1 MPHIGRSRRRLRRSR
16 RRLNRSLRRS
26 RRRSRRRRRYRF
38 SKNVI
43 RGYFFD
49 TAERYDSMNEKFKG
63 RGPLLK
69 SKDDPWIY
77 DFTNVDTTNLIPL
90 YAQKEG
96 GAITNKIVAYE
107 MGIGMLYKGL
117 VIPVEGHVFYDGN
130 GNRIRD
136 KTKYIRYIQ
145 EYNRISGNLNKMIQK
160 QQFDDMV
167 SLLDKD
173 VKEFIERLSK
183 QRKNNPTWENLYMIY
198 LLGWIKYGDFA
209 KELSGIEN
217 FKSNLDLPD
226 SSNAGKFKDIIDRLE
241 EQHEFLE
248 TIEGI
253 QSAEDFTKLVKTQ
266 YKKAI
271 KGFILKLIKERLGLS
286 DDDDDDDKYL
296 VGEKEFK
303 DGWLGRWIGN
313 RIGTNIFQTFEDVD
327 ENVNTIAEI
336 INPDDEEELEDIAK
350 DLDAMIG
357 STLDRLTNSNY
368 SALKKGIFKLGKTID
383 KSIDKLSGKV
393 VKLIDKL
400 SGKVD
405 EAAEDTEE
413 AGIVGTIRRIDST
426 TRQRGNVGR
435 TFSRQFSGVMVA

>member
-1 MPHIGRSRRRLRRSR
+1 
-16 RRLNRSLRRS
+16 
-26 RRRSRRRRRYRF
+26 
-38 SKNVI
+38 
-43 RGYFFD
+43 
-49 TAERYDSMNEKFKG
+49 MNEKFKG
-63 RGPLLK
+63 RGPNL
-69 SKDDPWIY
+69 SSDEEPWKY
-77 DFTNVDTTNLIPL
+77 DFTNIDTTNLIPL

-107 MGIGMLYKGL
+107 IGSGMLYKGIT
-117 VIPVEGHVFYDGN
+117 IPIEGHVFYDGN
-130 GNRIRD
+130 GNRIRN

-217 FKSNLDLPD
+217 FRSNLDITD
-226 SSNAGKFKDIIDRLE
+226 SSTGGKMKDIIDRIDD
-241 EQHEFLE
+241 QHELLE
-248 TIEGI
+248 TIQGI

-286 DDDDDDDKYL
+286 DDDDDDIDVGDGDGEYL
-296 VGEKEFK
+296 LKNYMADAIK
-303 DGWLGRWIGN
+303 KRLGA
-313 RIGTNIFQTFEDVD
+313 
-327 ENVNTIAEI
+327 ENVKVSETMPTRTKVLHDVSKIAQEVEEY
-336 INPDDEEELEDIAK
+336 INPDDEEELSDIAE

-357 STLDRLTNSNY
+357 STLDRLTYSNY
-368 SALKKGIFKLGKTID
+368 SALKKGIFKLGEKID

-393 VKLIDKL
+393 
-400 SGKVD
+400 D
-405 EAAEDTEE
+405 EAVEEVNKDTEE
-413 AGIVGTIRRIDST
+413 AGIVETIRRRDST
-426 TRQRGNVGR
+426 KLQRGNVGR
-435 TFSRQFSGVMVA
+435 QFSRRISGAMIA

>member
-63 RGPLLK
+63 RGPNLSSDK
-69 SKDDPWIY
+69 EPWKY
-77 DFTNVDTTNLIPL
+77 DFTNIDTTNLIPL

-107 MGIGMLYKGL
+107 MGSGMLYKGL

-173 VKEFIERLSK
+173 VNEFIERLSK

-241 EQHEFLE
+241 EQHEFLD

-286 DDDDDDDKYL
+286 DDDDDDKYL

-313 RIGTNIFQTFEDVD
+313 RIGTNIFQTFEAVD
-327 ENVNTIAEI
+327 ENVDKIAEI
-336 INPDDEEELEDIAK
+336 INPDDEEELEDLIQM
-350 DLDAMIG
+350 LDSTIG

-368 SALKKGIFKLGKTID
+368 SALKEGIFKLGKTID
-383 KSIDKLSGKV
+383 KSIDKLS
-393 VKLIDKL
+393 D
-400 SGKVD
+400 KVD
-405 EAAEDTEE
+405 KAAEEVNEDTEE
-413 AGIVGTIRRIDST
+413 AGIVEQLGETIRRRDST
-426 TRQRGNVGR
+426 KLKRGNVGR
-435 TFSRQFSGVMVA
+435 KFSRQISGVMIA